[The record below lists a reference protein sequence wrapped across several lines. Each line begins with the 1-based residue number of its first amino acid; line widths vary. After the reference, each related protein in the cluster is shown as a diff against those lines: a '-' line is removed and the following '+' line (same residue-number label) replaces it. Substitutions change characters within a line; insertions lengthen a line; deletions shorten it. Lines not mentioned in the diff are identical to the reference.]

1 MDDRDGRFE
10 EFLRD
15 FHPRAPKPLPPVFGP
30 RRPWMWLAAAAVLIL
45 ICGAIADRL
54 LEERLLRNGPPGLT
68 ARPAPPAENPAR
80 EASLGRLSQ
89 VAMEDPSG
97 LDAALGKASRDLLPR
112 FDRRN
117 STLSVLAKE

>member
-1 MDDRDGRFE
+1 MNDQDPRFE

-30 RRPWMWLAAAAVLIL
+30 RRPWRWLAAAAVLIL
-45 ICGAIADRL
+45 GCGVIADRL
-54 LEERLLRNGPPGLT
+54 LEKRTLRNAPPALT

-89 VAMEDPSG
+89 IAMEDPSA
-97 LDAALGKASRDLLPR
+97 LDAALDQASRDLLPR
-112 FDRRN
+112 FERRN